1 MRKLTA
7 AAALAASALAAS
19 TLPAASQELP
29 GAVDV
34 VIEVSGASGFDRN
47 GRDYDMLRDALV
59 ATGLVDAVV
68 AAEDV
73 TIFAPT
79 DAAFKRLARDLG
91 WAGRGEASAFGFLA
105 AATGFESADEP
116 GLLDD
121 VLLYHVAPGAQS
133 VADLAESTGVAT
145 LLDGSTLS
153 FGHNSVID
161 ADRNDRNARFV
172 APSDLETSN
181 GTVHTVNQVLRP
193 IDLDAADGTVD
204 LVLAASGASGFD
216 RNNRDY
222 DLLRDALVAT
232 GLVDAVAAAED
243 ITVFAPTDGAFK
255 RLARDLGWEGRSE
268 SSAFAFLAEATGFES
283 ADEPGLLDDVLLYH
297 VAPDAQLV
305 SQLRGE
311 RGIETLL
318 EGSTLAVRNN
328 GAIVD
333 ADRDDRNA
341 RGAPAPPPPP
351 PPHARFRAPSDV
363 GTSNGIVHTISQ
375 VLRPIDL

>member
-34 VIEVSGASGFDRN
+34 VIEVSGDSGFDRN
-47 GRDYDMLRDALV
+47 GRDYDMLRDALLV
-59 ATGLVDAVV
+59 TGLADAVA

-91 WAGRGEASAFGFLA
+91 WAGFGESSAFAFLA
-105 AATGFESADEP
+105 SVTGFESADEA

-121 VLLYHVAPGAQS
+121 ILLYHVAPGARS
-133 VADLAESTGVAT
+133 VADLSESTGVAT
-145 LLDGSTLS
+145 LLDGASLS

-161 ADRNDRNARFV
+161 ADTNDRNARFI
-172 APSDLETSN
+172 APNDLDTSN

-193 IDLDAADGTVD
+193 LDLDAADGTVD
-204 LVLAASGASGFD
+204 LVLEASGSSGFD
-216 RNNRDY
+216 RNPRDY
-222 DLLRDALVAT
+222 DMLRDALVAT
-232 GLVDAVAAAED
+232 GLVDAVAAAD
-243 ITVFAPTDGAFK
+243 DVTVFAPTDGAFK
-255 RLARDLGWEGRSE
+255 RLARDLGWEGRGE
-268 SSAFAFLAEATGFES
+268 RSAFNFLVEATGFES
-283 ADEPGLLDDVLLYH
+283 ADEPGILADVLLYH
-297 VAPDAQLV
+297 VAPEAQTV
-305 SQLRGE
+305 RQLRGE
-311 RGIETLL
+311 RGIDTLL

-328 GAIVD
+328 RAIVD
-333 ADRDDRNA
+333 GDRNDANA
-341 RGAPAPPPPP
+341 RL
-351 PPHARFRAPSDV
+351 RAPSNV
-363 GTSNGIVHTISQ
+363 GTSNGIVHTINQ

>member
-34 VIEVSGASGFDRN
+34 VIEVSGASGFDNN
-47 GRDYDMLRDALV
+47 GRDYDILRDALI
-59 ATGLVDAVV
+59 ATGLAATV
-68 AAEDV
+68 AGLEDV

-91 WAGRGEASAFGFLA
+91 WAGRGEESAFGFLA

-116 GLLDD
+116 GILAD
-121 VLLYHVAPGAQS
+121 VLLYHVAPGARS
-133 VADLAESTGVAT
+133 VADLSESSGVAT
-145 LLDGSTLS
+145 LLDGAALS

-161 ADRNDRNARFV
+161 GDPNDRNARFV
-172 APSDLETSN
+172 EPNDIETSN
-181 GTVHTVNQVLRP
+181 GTVHTVTQVLRP
-193 IDLDAADGTVD
+193 LDLDAADNAVEMVIG
-204 LVLAASGASGFD
+204 ASGARGFD

-222 DLLRDALVAT
+222 DILREALVAT
-232 GLVDAVAAAED
+232 GLVGAVAAAED

-268 SSAFAFLAEATGFES
+268 RSAFAFLAEATGFES
-283 ADEPGLLDDVLLYH
+283 ADEPGILADVLLYH
-297 VAPDAQLV
+297 VAPGAQTV
-305 SQLRGE
+305 AQLRGE

-333 ADRDDRNA
+333 ADRDAAN
-341 RGAPAPPPPP
+341 
-351 PPHARFRAPSDV
+351 ARFRAPSNV
-363 GTSNGIVHTISQ
+363 GASNGIVHTINQ

>member
-34 VIEVSGASGFDRN
+34 VIDVSGASGFDRN
-47 GRDYDMLRDALV
+47 ADDYDMLREALV
-59 ATGLVDAVV
+59 ATGLVDAVS
-68 AAEDV
+68 AATDV

-79 DAAFKRLARDLG
+79 DGAFKRLARDLG
-91 WAGRGEASAFGFLA
+91 WAGKGEESAFGFLA
-105 AATGFESADEP
+105 AATGFESSDDP

-133 VADLAESTGVAT
+133 VADLRETTGVAT
-145 LLDGSTLS
+145 LLTDATLS

-161 ADRNDRNARFV
+161 GDTNDRNARFV
-172 APSDLETSN
+172 EPNDLETSN

-193 IDLDAADGTVD
+193 IDLDATDGTVD
-204 LVLAASGASGFD
+204 LVIAASGARGFD
-216 RNNRDY
+216 RTNADY
-222 DLLRDALVAT
+222 DLLREALVVT
-232 GLVDAVAAAED
+232 GLDDAVAAATD
-243 ITVFAPTDGAFK
+243 VTVFAPTDGAFK

-268 SSAFAFLAEATGFES
+268 RSAFRFIAEATGFES

-297 VAPDAQLV
+297 VAPDAQTV
-305 SQLRGE
+305 AQLRGE
-311 RGIETLL
+311 SGISTLL
-318 EGSTLAVRNN
+318 EDADLSVRNN
-328 GAIVD
+328 RTIVD
-333 ADRDDRNA
+333 GDRNDKNA
-341 RGAPAPPPPP
+341 K
-351 PPHARFRAPSDV
+351 FLTPSNV
-363 GTSNGIVHTISQ
+363 GTSNGIVHTVSQ